1 MVMQTLPDKLYSVD
15 SIIQLEQ
22 VAINQFDI
30 PAYELMKRAGE
41 SVFNLIQSKYSECKK
56 ILVLCGA
63 GNNAGDGYVIAS
75 LAKLAG
81 LDVYLISL
89 VDPVTLKDAALL
101 AYQHWSDIGENHA
114 ADLSLVDKLDVIVDA
129 LLGTG
134 LQRDVS
140 PAWQEWIQSVNQS
153 SKTIVSVDIPSGL
166 YADTGA
172 IAGSCIQ
179 ADVTI
184 CFIGL
189 KLGMF
194 TGQAKDVCGEI
205 LFDDLALTEEV
216 YSRVKC
222 DAKLVKQV
230 NYALLPQRKASSH
243 KGSFG
248 HVLLVGGNKTMP
260 GALIL
265 AAKAALRT
273 GAGLLTILTVTEN
286 LQAISSAVPEA
297 MIKTCDMDSIS
308 DVFSKDF
315 SNSVTHV
322 AIGMGLGQD
331 EWSLA
336 VFKKCV
342 TLKKPILLDADALNI
357 MVNHKLHFDTDIVIT
372 PHPGEAARLLS
383 GSENMSSADVQQN
396 RFEAIKRLYELLDTR
411 ESATVILKGSGT
423 LIFDGQVTKVC
434 TLGSAAMA
442 APGMGDVLSGIC
454 IALMAQLDKIGDAV
468 ELAVSLHS
476 AAADTISAGSTR
488 GLLASDVID
497 ALPEVLQ

>member
-1 MVMQTLPDKLYSVD
+1 
-15 SIIQLEQ
+15 
-22 VAINQFDI
+22 
-30 PAYELMKRAGE
+30 
-41 SVFNLIQSKYSECKK
+41 
-56 ILVLCGA
+56 
-63 GNNAGDGYVIAS
+63 
-75 LAKLAG
+75 
-81 LDVYLISL
+81 
-89 VDPVTLKDAALL
+89 
-101 AYQHWSDIGENHA
+101 
-114 ADLSLVDKLDVIVDA
+114 
-129 LLGTG
+129 
-134 LQRDVS
+134 
-140 PAWQEWIQSVNQS
+140 
-153 SKTIVSVDIPSGL
+153 
-166 YADTGA
+166 
-172 IAGSCIQ
+172 
-179 ADVTI
+179 
-184 CFIGL
+184 
-189 KLGMF
+189 
-194 TGQAKDVCGEI
+194 
-205 LFDDLALTEEV
+205 
-216 YSRVKC
+216 
-222 DAKLVKQV
+222 
-230 NYALLPQRKASSH
+230 
-243 KGSFG
+243 
-248 HVLLVGGNKTMP
+248 VLLVGGNKTMP

-297 MIKTCDMDSIS
+297 MIKTYDMDSIS

-336 VFKKCV
+336 VLKKCV

-357 MVNHKLHFDTDIVIT
+357 MVSHKLHFDTDVVIT

-396 RFEAIKRLYELLDTR
+396 RFEAIKRLHELLDTK
-411 ESATVILKGSGT
+411 ESATIILKGSGT